1 MGETLGRHV
10 PTMEDIGRR
19 AGVSA
24 STVSRVINQ
33 NVAVDPATE
42 ERVRAAI
49 DELGYRPNLLA
60 RSFRR
65 RITHT
70 IGLLVPDNS
79 NPFFAEVARM
89 IEDAGFREGYSVIL
103 CNSDLSKDKQAAYVD
118 VLLAKRVDGL
128 VLVSTGLISLTDGP
142 DPIQRVLEAGIP
154 CVVIDRD
161 LGDLPVDQVLVDNE
175 MGGYLAGRYLVEL
188 GHQHIACIVGP
199 SDITPSAGRFAG
211 FELALSEAPVPLE
224 SVANIMSNGRYDGG
238 EAAVRELLSRGVDF
252 TALFVF
258 NDLVAIGAHGALRR
272 AGLRVPEDV
281 SIVSF
286 DDVALASAV
295 YPPLTTVAQP
305 IAEIAD
311 LSVRLL
317 IDRIAEK
324 DAPHAR
330 VVLPTSLIERESS
343 GPPGVRS
350 PEPVVG
356 GDRLFT
362 SEVGR
367 DVESAN
373 GAFTGAVKGGGV
385 DSEQS

>member
-1 MGETLGRHV
+1 MGESVNRRI

-33 NVAVDPATE
+33 SVAVYPATE

-49 DELGYRPNLLA
+49 EELGYRPNLLA

-65 RITHT
+65 RVTHT

-103 CNSDLSKDKQAAYVD
+103 CNSDLSMDKQTAYLD

-128 VLVSTGLISLTDGP
+128 ILVSTGLISSGGGP
-142 DPIQRVLEAGIP
+142 DPIQRVLEANVP
-154 CVVIDRD
+154 CVAVDRD

-175 MGGYLAGRYLVEL
+175 RGGYLAGRHLVEL
-188 GHQHIACIVGP
+188 GHERIACIVGP
-199 SDITPSAGRFAG
+199 SDVTPSAGRFAG
-211 FELALSEAPVPLE
+211 FEEALAEASPKLEPVT
-224 SVANIMSNGRYDGG
+224 NIMSNGRYDGG
-238 EAAVRELLSRGVDF
+238 EAAVRELLSLGVSF
-252 TALFVF
+252 SALFVF

-272 AGLRVPEDV
+272 AGIRVPEDV

-317 IDRIAEK
+317 INRIAEK
-324 DAPHAR
+324 EAPHAR
-330 VVLPTSLIERESS
+330 VVLPTTLVERESS
-343 GPPGVRS
+343 GPPAG
-350 PEPVVG
+350 PA
-356 GDRLFT
+356 
-362 SEVGR
+362 SEAA
-367 DVESAN
+367 VESRVLLPRDRSRMKEAESLE
-373 GAFTGAVKGGGV
+373 ARAP
-385 DSEQS
+385 

>member
-1 MGETLGRHV
+1 MGEPFTRRI
-10 PTMEDIGRR
+10 PTMEDIGRK

-33 NVAVDPATE
+33 SVAVDPATE

-89 IEDAGFREGYSVIL
+89 IEDAGFREDYSVIL
-103 CNSDLSKDKQAAYVD
+103 CNSDLSMEKQTAYLD

-128 VLVSTGLISLTDGP
+128 ILVSTGLISSDGGP
-142 DPIQRVLEAGIP
+142 DPIERVLQAGVP

-175 MGGYLAGRYLVEL
+175 MGGYLAGRYLVDL
-188 GHQHIACIVGP
+188 GHERIACIVGP

-211 FELALSEAPVPLE
+211 FESALAEASPKREPVA
-224 SVANIMSNGRYDGG
+224 SIMCNGRYDGG
-238 EAAVRELLSRGVDF
+238 EAAVRELLSLGVDF
-252 TALFVF
+252 SALFVF

-317 IDRIAEK
+317 INRIAEGE
-324 DAPHAR
+324 APHAR
-330 VVLPTSLIERESS
+330 VVLPTTLVERESA
-343 GPPGVRS
+343 GVPAATASEATVDSRMLLPQGRS
-350 PEPVVG
+350 PME
-356 GDRLFT
+356 
-362 SEVGR
+362 
-367 DVESAN
+367 
-373 GAFTGAVKGGGV
+373 GAGSLETQAP
-385 DSEQS
+385 

>member
-1 MGETLGRHV
+1 MGEPVEKRI

-19 AGVSA
+19 AKVSA

-33 NVAVDPATE
+33 SVAVDPATE
-42 ERVRAAI
+42 QRVRAAI

-65 RITHT
+65 RVTHT

-89 IEDAGFREGYSVIL
+89 IEDAGYREGYSVIL
-103 CNSDLSKDKQAAYVD
+103 CNSDLSKEKQAAYLD

-128 VLVSTGLISLTDGP
+128 ILVSSGLISLTDEP

-161 LGDLPVDQVLVDNE
+161 LGDLPVDQVLVENE
-175 MGGYLAGRYLVEL
+175 MGGYQAGRYLVEL
-188 GHQHIACIVGP
+188 GHERIACIVGP

-211 FELALSEAPVPLE
+211 FELALSEAPVSLKP
-224 SVANIMSNGRYDGG
+224 VASIMCNGRYDGG
-238 EAAVRELLSRGVDF
+238 EAAVRELLDLGVDF

-258 NDLVAIGAHGALRR
+258 NDLVAIGAHGTLRR

-281 SIVSF
+281 SIVGF

-305 IAEIAD
+305 IAEMANT
-311 LSVRLL
+311 SVRLL
-317 IDRIAEK
+317 INRIAEK
-324 DAPHAR
+324 DTPHAR
-330 VVLPTSLIERESS
+330 VVLPTTLVERESS
-343 GPPGVRS
+343 GAPGAWASEPS
-350 PEPVVG
+350 PSD
-356 GDRLFT
+356 DRLAT
-362 SEVGR
+362 SEVG
-367 DVESAN
+367 
-373 GAFTGAVKGGGV
+373 
-385 DSEQS
+385 